1 MALLERARRFFD
13 ALNAQDLETVEAMI
27 APDADIRTPIGAFT
41 GGAAYRDWMAMH
53 FRALPDFVH
62 EVRGFA
68 AEQGQTVAFELHA
81 SGTFSG
87 PLALPGGDAAPTG
100 RRIDISAV
108 DVWRFDDGLIT
119 DYRLYFDRI
128 EFLDQLGLP
137 RDAL

>member
-13 ALNAQDLETVEAMI
+13 ALNAQDLDTVASMI
-27 APDADIRTPIGAFT
+27 APSADIRTPIGAFT

-53 FRALPDFVH
+53 FRARPDFIH
-62 EVRGFA
+62 AVRGFT
-68 AEQGQTVAFELHA
+68 AELGQTLAFVLHA

-87 PLALPGGDAAPTG
+87 PLALPGGEAAPTG

-119 DYRLYFDRI
+119 DYRLYFDRLD
-128 EFLDQLGLP
+128 FLDQLGLP
-137 RDAL
+137 RGIL